1 MSQTRL
7 GSFAEAWFNVA
18 VGFGINFLG
27 NIYILPLFGLEVT
40 AGQAFNI
47 GLIFTVISVAR
58 SYALRRIMNKLKARW
73 NMEPAVLQEAKSE

>member
-7 GSFAEAWFNVA
+7 GSFIEAWVNVA

-27 NIYILPLFGLEVT
+27 NIYILPHFGFDVT
-40 AGQAFNI
+40 AGQAFSI

-58 SYALRRIMNKLKARW
+58 SYSLRRVMNMIKAKW
-73 NMEPAVLQEAKSE
+73 NVANLHPN

>member
-27 NIYILPLFGLEVT
+27 NIFILPLFGLMVT
-40 AGQAFNI
+40 AGQAFSI
-47 GLIFTVISVAR
+47 GIIFTVISVAR
-58 SYALRRIMNKLKARW
+58 SYVLRRIMNSYKAKW
-73 NMEPAVLQEAKSE
+73 NTEHPTTNEQVSR